1 MWVFQFGVYHYSYVS
16 SLENAVLEAKNCLKF
31 INGKKLDLPI
41 FYDLEDK
48 ITKPLGKD
56 IITKCAITFCEEIEK
71 AGYKAGVYANL
82 DWFTNYIDVNKLIEK
97 GFKIWLA
104 QWNDKPTADFPINYW
119 QYSSKGSVHGIQ
131 GNVDLDIA
139 YDEIKNQQPVE
150 NSVDNRYKIGRTY
163 ITQVN
168 LKVRTGAGTWFSQ
181 KLFKDL
187 TINAKLHSFRQNFAV
202 LKKGT
207 KVTCLET
214 KIENNNIWIRI
225 PSRLDCRFLSR
236 KNICRII

>member
-1 MWVFQFGVYHYSYVS
+1 MLEFQFGVYHYSYVS

-119 QYSSKGSVHGIQ
+119 QYSSKGNVHGIQ
-131 GNVDLDIA
+131 GNVDLDIS
-139 YDEIKNQQPVE
+139 YDKINNQQPVE
-150 NSVDNRYKIGRTY
+150 NSVEKSRYE
-163 ITQVN
+163 V
-168 LKVRTGAGTWFSQ
+168 
-181 KLFKDL
+181 
-187 TINAKLHSFRQNFAV
+187 
-202 LKKGT
+202 
-207 KVTCLET
+207 
-214 KIENNNIWIRI
+214 
-225 PSRLDCRFLSR
+225 R
-236 KNICRII
+236 KNLYNSS

>member
-1 MWVFQFGVYHYSYVS
+1 MLEFQFGVYHYSYVS

-56 IITKCAITFCEEIEK
+56 IITKCSIAFCEEIEK

-82 DWFTNYIDVNKLIEK
+82 DWFTNYIDAKEIIK
-97 GFKIWLA
+97 HGFKIWLA
-104 QWNDKPTADFPINYW
+104 QWNDKPTANFPINYW
-119 QYSSKGSVHGIQ
+119 QYSSKGNVHGIQ
-131 GNVDLDIA
+131 GNVDLDIS
-139 YDEIKNQQPVE
+139 YDEINNQQPVE

-225 PSRLDCRFLSR
+225 PSRLDCRFL
-236 KNICRII
+236 